1 LANVVFSTILAA
13 NLGTGST
20 PNLNLSNSILRE
32 VTCAPSVLDDGL
44 NLQFQSTSC
53 PGSIPTMNPD
63 LDPRLLQNNGGPTP
77 TVALLP
83 GSPAVN
89 AIAIGDCV
97 DQNNSPVKTDQRGFG
112 RPAGS
117 ACDMGAFELGATQA
131 PASRIGGLE
140 PGAPCGQGVFGNY
153 RTILPRS
160 RACFR
165 TSDQF

>member
-1 LANVVFSTILAA
+1 
-13 NLGTGST
+13 
-20 PNLNLSNSILRE
+20 
-32 VTCAPSVLDDGL
+32 
-44 NLQFQSTSC
+44 
-53 PGSIPTMNPD
+53 MNPD

-97 DQNNSPVKTDQRGFG
+97 DQDNNPVKTDQRGFG
-112 RPAGS
+112 RPADS
-117 ACDMGAFELGATQA
+117 ACDMGAFELGALQA
-131 PASRIGGLE
+131 AGSGIGGLE
-140 PGAPCGQGVFGNY
+140 PEAPCGQGVFGNY

-160 RACFR
+160 RACFQ